1 VNSRPDRI
9 MAMAGEAQIAEA
21 AREPAGNYV
30 GLELRGLH
38 EGNVSRYRLHSHA
51 SGDHRHRP
59 LPHDRGNQTISHRLS
74 FPQAAWSSPGG

>member
-1 VNSRPDRI
+1 
-9 MAMAGEAQIAEA
+9 MAGEAQIAEA

-51 SGDHRHRP
+51 SGDHRHRTP
-59 LPHDRGNQTISHRLS
+59 AIEAIRTLATGFPFPRQPGVHRAVDRADH
-74 FPQAAWSSPGG
+74 